1 MIPNNERGVIMC
13 DLWIMCAIV
22 AVMAACAIIGR
33 RLRDGSFGQTALLFV
48 AVLCMMS
55 LACVQWQL

>member
-1 MIPNNERGVIMC
+1 MY
-13 DLWIMCAIV
+13 DLWIMLIIV

-55 LACVQWQL
+55 LVCVQWQI